1 MTWLAIKVFLKKCW
15 AWLKHNWQAPF
26 IIIYTLVL
34 WLFFRRKGQAHKVL
48 EVRSESYKKQIDA
61 INRIHQEEIEK
72 KNKILESYNKI
83 LSELEEKYKKDN
95 VELDKEKKKEI
106 KKLVEEYQERPDDL
120 AKLLS
125 EKYGL
130 EYVE

>member
-1 MTWLAIKVFLKKCW
+1 MTWIALKTFLKKCW
-15 AWLKHNWQAPF
+15 VWIKHNWQAPF
-26 IIIYTLVL
+26 IVVYTLVL

-72 KNKILESYNKI
+72 KNKILENYNKI
-83 LSELEEKYKKDN
+83 LSELEEKYRKDN
-95 VELDKEKKKEI
+95 IELDKEKKKEI
-106 KKLVEEYQERPDDL
+106 KRLVEEYEEKPDDL
-120 AKLLS
+120 AKLLA

-130 EYVE
+130 DYVE